1 MSFNVIEELQEL
13 QERKCPPSISK
24 CYEYNHSK
32 RKDVILWYSIIANTD
47 NAQCTIGVKL
57 YEHYHNGFLRPAFPN
72 LVKRLADFG
81 HPIQFYPSLSPHH
94 YDGMHSIYNA
104 EVACHLP
111 SLSNLDFSL
120 VSEIVNGVPLNVK
133 RKNQQVLYGYTGQD
147 QKRQNNDDIIN
158 KPSSTPKENSH
169 LGIGALIPLSKLN
182 DEMDPNYVLHASPSQ
197 HEERSDKWAWPLI
210 ATEKKVNQNEAIF
223 NFLEYSSLIL
233 NEWAVSGDG
242 LDYMKLEPDL
252 STDGKQ

>member
-104 EVACHLP
+104 EVLVIYPP
-111 SLSNLDFSL
+111 SAILIFLWCLRLLTVFPSMLKERTSRFCM
-120 VSEIVNGVPLNVK
+120 GM
-133 RKNQQVLYGYTGQD
+133 QD
-147 QKRQNNDDIIN
+147 KTRRGKTMMI
-158 KPSSTPKENSH
+158 SSTN
-169 LGIGALIPLSKLN
+169 
-182 DEMDPNYVLHASPSQ
+182 LHQ
-197 HEERSDKWAWPLI
+197 HPRR
-210 ATEKKVNQNEAIF
+210 TAI
-223 NFLEYSSLIL
+223 
-233 NEWAVSGDG
+233 
-242 LDYMKLEPDL
+242 
-252 STDGKQ
+252 